1 MSINVTITA
10 DGAKDLGTRLRS
22 INFDLPI
29 TRALLTIAAQANAI
43 AQMNA
48 PVLTGFLLSTINFT
62 VTGNHAVIGSRGCPY
77 AHFQEFGTRY
87 MRAQPFIRPAM
98 AAVTPT
104 AQTELSRECI
114 AEIESKL
121 GGLR

>member
-1 MSINVTITA
+1 MSISINITSE
-10 DGAKDLGTRLRS
+10 GGKDLGAKLKS
-22 INFDLPI
+22 IDLNLPI
-29 TRALLTIAAQANAI
+29 TRALLSMATQASAI
-43 AQMNA
+43 AQSNA
-48 PVLTGFLLSTINFT
+48 PFLTGFLRSTINFT
-62 VTGNHAVIGSRGCPY
+62 VSGNHAVIGSRGCPY

-98 AAVTPT
+98 SAVVPT
-104 AQTELSRECI
+104 GMTELSRECI